1 MFFKHY
7 IFMIDI
13 EFTKKNIPKGPGV
26 YFFYSKNN
34 IIYIGKAKNL
44 QKRVLSYYKKNVLD
58 YKVTNIISKA
68 DKIDWILSKNEKE
81 ALILESEL
89 IHRHKPRYNTKLK
102 EKNSY
107 SRLAIDYNS
116 DFPKIFQYK
125 GENNKK
131 LHIFGPFPQIS
142 AKTAIDSL
150 IQTYPIRSCKDTTF
164 KRAKLSNRACILFD
178 LEKCSAPCIGKIDKL
193 NHGNL
198 VKQLESFLRNESK
211 DNNDILINKM
221 TEAAELENFEMAK
234 YYRNKINLLNSFQYN
249 GVSISN
255 TTLSADSFSLRYV
268 GEKIILGYSQIR
280 RGIIASAG
288 YLFFDKGIE
297 NNTKIIFEN
306 IINQFYNIYSSNETP
321 LEIILEYNKDL
332 SLDFFVNSKT
342 KLIYP
347 KSGYKLILLSL
358 AQRQA
363 KEAERI
369 ATLSN
374 YRYDKGIDKVISDLK
389 LMLNTDRD
397 IERIEVYDNSHFMGK
412 NAIAGVVVFFDGV
425 HIKKDN
431 RKISLEI
438 NNGDDLASMRE
449 IAIKRYTKNKLGYN
463 NYPDLII
470 IDGGREQL
478 KFFYGALK
486 SLDLIEIPL
495 MIAIA
500 KENEEVYFVDK
511 KKPLPLQPGSE
522 LFLFITKLR
531 DTAHNNALSGY
542 RNKEYKNNRKEIFP
556 FLSERQREALFST
569 FGDINAIYQAS
580 FEDIKSVKYIGE
592 KSAKILY
599 DHISRKY

>member
-1 MFFKHY
+1 
-7 IFMIDI
+7 MIDM
-13 EFTKKNIPKGPGV
+13 EATKKTIPKGPGV

-44 QKRVLSYYKKNVLD
+44 QKRILSYYKKTEND
-58 YKVTNIISKA
+58 HKVTNIVSKA
-68 DKIDWILSKNEKE
+68 DRIDWILSKNEKE

-89 IHRHKPRYNTKLK
+89 IHKHKPRYNTKLK

-116 DFPKIFQYK
+116 DFPKIFQFK
-125 GENNKK
+125 GENNKN
-131 LHIFGPFPQIS
+131 LHIFGPYPQIS

-164 KRAKLSNRACILFD
+164 KRAKLSNRACMLFD
-178 LEKCSAPCIGKIDKL
+178 LDKCSAPCIGKIDKTK
-193 NHGNL
+193 HYDL

-211 DNNDILINKM
+211 DKNDILINKM
-221 TEAAELENFEMAK
+221 TEAAENENFEMAK

-249 GVSISN
+249 GISISN
-255 TTLSADSFSLRYV
+255 PTYSADSFSINQY
-268 GEKIILGYSQIR
+268 GDKMILGYSQIR
-280 RGIIASAG
+280 RGTIASAG

-297 NNTKIIFEN
+297 DDNKLLSEN
-306 IINQFYNIYSSNETP
+306 ILNQFYNIYSSNEMP
-321 LEIILEYNKDL
+321 LEIILEKNEIL
-332 SLDFFVNSKT
+332 SIPLFANSKT
-342 KLIYP
+342 KIIYP

-374 YRYDKGIDKVISDLK
+374 FKDEKGKDIVKRELK
-389 LMLNTDRD
+389 TMLNTDKD

-412 NAIAGVVVFFDGV
+412 SAIAGVVAFYDGV
-425 HIKKDN
+425 QIKNDN
-431 RKISLEI
+431 RKITLEI

-463 NYPDLII
+463 NFPDLIL

-478 KFFYGALK
+478 KFFYNALK
-486 SLDLIEIPL
+486 SLNVSEIPL

-500 KENEEVYFVDK
+500 KENEEIYFVDK
-511 KKPLPLQPGSE
+511 KKPLPLLPGSD
-522 LFLFITKLR
+522 LYLFITMLR
-531 DTAHNNALSGY
+531 DTAHNNALAGH
-542 RNKEYKNNRKEIFP
+542 RNKNLRDNKKEIFP
-556 FLSERQREALFST
+556 FLSSRQREALFST
-569 FGDINAIYQAS
+569 FGDTNAIYQAS

-592 KSAKILY
+592 KSATILY
-599 DHISRKY
+599 DHISKKN